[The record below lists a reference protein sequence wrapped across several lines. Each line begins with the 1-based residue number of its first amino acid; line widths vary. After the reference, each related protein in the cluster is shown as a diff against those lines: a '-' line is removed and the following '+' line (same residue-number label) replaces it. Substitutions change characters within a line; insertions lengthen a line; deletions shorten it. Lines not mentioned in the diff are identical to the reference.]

1 MTRTRKRGSF
11 AAAAVILALSAGA
24 AAATFAPHLVNPKI
38 WIADT
43 LHVVPG
49 DFTLG
54 QLIEL
59 MGAVEADDLARVEAI
74 LREAGWEPG
83 TPAFLLAR

>member
-1 MTRTRKRGSF
+1 MTHIRKRRS
-11 AAAAVILALSAGA
+11 AAGAALALILSAGA

-59 MGAVEADDLARVEAI
+59 IGAVEANDLVRVESI
-74 LREAGWEPG
+74 LVEAGWEAG
-83 TPAFLLAR
+83 EPAFLLAR